1 MSTWSLNP
9 VFDSYT
15 FVIASAAVLLL
26 LLLVVRHDRSL
37 SWRRRFSLRAI
48 RLAVI
53 LLVVLGML
61 RPTHV
66 SSSRKSQSAV
76 FLILVDL
83 TESMLYPGSQAGVSR
98 WEEQRDTIRASEPSL
113 RVLHE
118 GMNVKVYG
126 YTRQLQPLD
135 WDGNTLGLPEQPTG
149 QQTDIGT
156 TLYRAL
162 EREMN
167 QRLAGVVLM
176 GDGTQTTFDP
186 EVEIRQ
192 VGQELERLGI
202 PLYAVPF
209 GDGGTVQY
217 SRDIA
222 VQQLPQQYTVYVK
235 NQLAV
240 RSVIR
245 IRGYVNQ
252 QIPVQLILE
261 KGDGTEQVVQTK
273 QLTPRR
279 DDEQIPVEMT
289 YIPQQPG
296 QYTLRVRAAKQDGE
310 LLWENNELASFLTVR
325 EGGLRVLYLYG
336 SRIGEQLELRRSIA
350 SSPYME
356 VVQQYISLKGRN
368 RWPDPR
374 ASFEADEPY
383 DVILIENLN
392 SRAIGKPELQ
402 KIATAVETGTGLMM
416 IGGYHS
422 FGPGEYYD
430 TDLDDVLPVEMFDTD
445 RQSLALGAKLR
456 GDLHLQGDIA
466 MQPVRPHMITT
477 ITEIA
482 MNKQQWSELPPLLG
496 ANRLVTK
503 DTGRVLLASGE
514 DEPLLVAGD
523 YGAGRVLAFAGD
535 STWRWRREGFGTE
548 LQRFWRQ
555 SILWLAHRDEQE
567 HHDIWV
573 RLPQRRV
580 QSGMDVPVIVGVS
593 SSSGEPVQN
602 VQWTITWEGPDGI
615 VSPLDVSQDLEQ
627 WLASVK
633 DVRQPG
639 SHKVT
644 VTASIAGTLYG
655 PIEARFQVLDD
666 KPEKSNPVA
675 DIAQL
680 GRLVHWTESYGGR
693 LVEPRELP
701 VLLQELGR
709 EPPELD
715 MEVEV
720 RWQLGKTRADAWA
733 YFLLI
738 VVLVSSEWYL
748 RKKWGMV

>member
-1 MSTWSLNP
+1 MSTWSLDP
-9 VFDSYT
+9 VFDSYA
-15 FVIASAAVLLL
+15 FVIASAGVLLL
-26 LLLVVRHDRSL
+26 LLMVVRHDRSL
-37 SWRRRFSLRAI
+37 SRRRRLSLRAL

-66 SSSRKSQSAV
+66 SSSRKPQSAV
-76 FLILVDL
+76 FLVLVDL
-83 TESMLYPGSQAGVSR
+83 TESMLYPGSKAGVSR
-98 WEEQRDTIRASEPSL
+98 WQEQTDTIRDSEPSL
-113 RVLHE
+113 RTLHE
-118 GMNVKVYG
+118 GVNIKFYG
-126 YTRQLQPLD
+126 YTRHLQPLE
-135 WDGNTLGLPEQPTG
+135 WDGKTLGLPDQPVG

-167 QRLAGVVLM
+167 QRLAGIVLM

-217 SRDIA
+217 SRDVA

-245 IRGYVNQ
+245 VRGYVNQ
-252 QIPVQLILE
+252 QIPVQLVLE
-261 KGDGTEQVVQTK
+261 SGDGTQQVVQTK
-273 QLTPRR
+273 ILTPRR

-289 YIPQQPG
+289 YVPQQPG
-296 QYTLRVRAAKQDGE
+296 QYTLRVRAAEQDGE
-310 LLWENNELASFLTVR
+310 LLWENNELTSFLTVR
-325 EGGLRVLYLYG
+325 EGGLRVLYLFG

-356 VVQQYISLKGRN
+356 VVQQYISLKGHD

-374 ASFEADEPY
+374 ASIEADEPY

-392 SRAIGKPELQ
+392 ARAMGVEGLERL
-402 KIATAVETGTGLMM
+402 ATAVEKGTGLMM

-422 FGPGEYYD
+422 FGPGEYSV
-430 TDLDDVLPVEMFDTD
+430 TALDDVLPVKMFDYE
-445 RQSLALGAKLR
+445 RQSLGLGAKLR
-456 GDLHLQGDIA
+456 RDFHLQGDIR

-477 ITEIA
+477 ITGVA
-482 MNKQQWSELPPLLG
+482 RNQQRWSELPPLLG

-503 DTGRVLLASGE
+503 DTGRVLLVSG
-514 DEPLLVAGD
+514 DDDPLLVAGD

-535 STWRWRREGFGTE
+535 STWRWRREGFATE

-580 QSGMDVPVIVGVS
+580 QPGMDVPVLVGVS
-593 SSSGEPVQN
+593 SSSGEPAQD

-615 VSPLDVSQDLEQ
+615 SSPLSVSRDVDQ
-627 WLASVK
+627 WQASVE

-639 SHKVT
+639 SYELT
-644 VTASIAGTLYG
+644 VTATIAGTLYG
-655 PIEARFQVLDD
+655 PHKARFQVLDE

-680 GRLVHWTESYGGR
+680 GRLVHWTESYGGK

-701 VLLQELGR
+701 ALLQELGR

-715 MEVEV
+715 IEIET

-733 YFLLI
+733 YFLLV